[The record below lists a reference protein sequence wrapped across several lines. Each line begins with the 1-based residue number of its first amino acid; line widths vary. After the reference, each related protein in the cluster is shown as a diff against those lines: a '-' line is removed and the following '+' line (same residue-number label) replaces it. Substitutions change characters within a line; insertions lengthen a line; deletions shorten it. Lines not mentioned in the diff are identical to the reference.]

1 MLRTKGEQSF
11 FYKPSS
17 PLLSE
22 EREGAKNAK
31 GVLLAEHEI
40 MED

>member
-1 MLRTKGEQSF
+1 MTGPEKKKKRGRAAKR
-11 FYKPSS
+11 KDAR
-17 PLLSE
+17 
-22 EREGAKNAK
+22 REGGTKNAK